1 MLNIQ
6 NYYQLMNKAKKTMF
20 IHKFSNK
27 KKKIIIFYIKNCSQF
42 NLNSFPS
49 VFKID
54 KTLPLIKQ
62 PL

>member
-27 KKKIIIFYIKNCSQF
+27 KKKNYNILYKKLFTI
-42 NLNSFPS
+42 
-49 VFKID
+49 
-54 KTLPLIKQ
+54 
-62 PL
+62 